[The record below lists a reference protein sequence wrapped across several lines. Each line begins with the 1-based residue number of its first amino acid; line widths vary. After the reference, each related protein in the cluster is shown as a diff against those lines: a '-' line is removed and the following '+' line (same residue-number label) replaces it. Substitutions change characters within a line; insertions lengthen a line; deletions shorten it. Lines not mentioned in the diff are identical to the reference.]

1 MDKKEI
7 SVDKYLQRIDEK
19 QEQNIKKMILSQ
31 RRKKSTHHKSIKNVT
46 FIFVHSIEIIT
57 FEP

>member
-7 SVDKYLQRIDEK
+7 SIAEYLQHIDEK

-31 RRKKSTHHKSIKNVT
+31 RRKKSTHRKSIINVT